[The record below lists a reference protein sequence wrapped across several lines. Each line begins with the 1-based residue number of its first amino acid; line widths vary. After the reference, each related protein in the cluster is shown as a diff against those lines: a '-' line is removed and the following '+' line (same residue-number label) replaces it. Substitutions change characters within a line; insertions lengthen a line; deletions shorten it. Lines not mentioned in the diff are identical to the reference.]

1 MAEFDTDSDIRRIVA
16 QINAAVTSMGLYAPD
31 HPQAVQGVERTH
43 ALLADL
49 LASRPELTF
58 MLIGDD
64 LVAGSR
70 SLSPDSAYVRGFVR
84 VLQRKGVERVTFS
97 AGLTKDELSDFLQD
111 LAKPKAA
118 SIRSTPF
125 ITLGKVELRVQ
136 QPAATGAGEGPGEG
150 GAADG
155 SAVSSEM
162 AEELKLLTPEELDE
176 LKGLYLSIRQHRR
189 IDMRGVDEVVR
200 RFVKGFRE
208 DVSPLMLLA
217 SVKSAHEYTFTHA
230 SNVGILTM
238 CQAESLGFTGEH
250 LHLIGVA
257 ALLHDTG
264 KLFIPEAIMNKQA
277 PLTQDERKV
286 IETHSIKGARHL
298 LGMDGIPKLAVVTAL
313 EHHLKYDGTGY
324 PSIKGGW
331 TPNIASQMISIADVF
346 DAMRSRRAYQ
356 EPQPMS
362 KIRQVLVGGKGKAF
376 NPVLVD
382 NFLDLIK
389 L

>member
-1 MAEFDTDSDIRRIVA
+1 MADFDTDSEIARVAA
-16 QINAAVTSMGLYAPD
+16 QINAAVTSAGLYAPG
-31 HPQAVQGVERTH
+31 HPQAAQAVERAH
-43 ALLADL
+43 ALLSGL
-49 LASRPELTF
+49 LASLPELTF

-64 LVAGSR
+64 LVAESR
-70 SLSPDSAYVRGFVR
+70 SLSSDSAYVRNFVR
-84 VLQRKGVERVTFS
+84 TLQRKGVERVTFS
-97 AGLTKDELSDFLQD
+97 AGLPKAELGDFIRD
-111 LAKPKAA
+111 LATPEAA
-118 SIRSTPF
+118 SIRSSSF
-125 ITLGKVELRVQ
+125 IRLGKVELRVEE
-136 QPAATGAGEGPGEG
+136 TVGEAG
-150 GAADG
+150 GAAGGYD
-155 SAVSSEM
+155 AAPEM
-162 AEELKLLTPEELDE
+162 TEELKSLTAAELDE
-176 LKGLYLSIRQHRR
+176 LKKLYLSLKKHRQ

-208 DVSPLMLLA
+208 ELSPLRLLA

-238 CQAESLGFTGEH
+238 SQAESLGFTGEH
-250 LHLIGVA
+250 LHLIGVSS
-257 ALLHDTG
+257 LLHDTG
-264 KLFIPEAIMNKQA
+264 KLFIPEEIMNKRTT
-277 PLTQDERKV
+277 LSQDERRI
-286 IETHSIKGARHL
+286 IETHTTKGARYL

-331 TPNIASQMISIADVF
+331 TPNIVSQMISIADVF

-382 NFLDLIK
+382 NFLKLIK